1 MLKTKKG
8 DTIDLSIWQ
17 TQTDYARENNML
29 LVTVSQWV
37 RREKRGEGEK
47 KITCLDV
54 PELGIT
60 LVRRVGK

>member
-37 RREKRGEGEK
+37 RRAKRREGEL
-47 KITCLDV
+47 KIDCLDV